1 MNRLFVALAL
11 PDHVRAALSGLRRG
25 FPGARWVAEENF
37 HLTLRFIGE
46 VDNRAM
52 DDIAEELDRV
62 REPGFDLELDGFGS
76 FETKGKVR
84 ALWARILASEDLNH
98 LQRKIDTALDA
109 VGVARET
116 RRFKPHVTL
125 ARFRDAPLDRV
136 NELICEASPFSA
148 GPFPIGSFTLFRSF
162 LHRDGPVYRPEMVY
176 PLDGDAFSDPYFDEF
191 RDDDEYDFQDEN
203 AVPSH

>member
-11 PDHVRAALSGLRRG
+11 PDHVRAALSRLRRG

-52 DDIAEELDRV
+52 DDIAAQLDRV
-62 REPGFDLELDGFGS
+62 REPGFDLELDGFGC
-76 FETKGKVR
+76 FETKGRVR
-84 ALWARILASEDLNH
+84 ALWARVLASDELLH

-109 VGVARET
+109 VGVERET

-125 ARFRDAPLDRV
+125 ARFKDAPLGPV
-136 NELICEASPFSA
+136 NDFICEASPFST
-148 GPFPIGSFTLFRSF
+148 GPFPVASFTLYRSF
-162 LHRDGPVYRPEMVY
+162 LHRDGPIYRPEVVY

-191 RDDDEYDFQDEN
+191 RDEEDYEITDG
-203 AVPSH
+203 AALSSH

>member
-11 PDHVRAALSGLRRG
+11 PDHVRAALSRLRRG

-37 HLTLRFIGE
+37 HLTLRFIGA

-52 DDIAEELDRV
+52 DDIAAQLDRV
-62 REPGFDLELDGFGS
+62 REPGFDLELDGFGC
-76 FETKGKVR
+76 FETKGRAR
-84 ALWARILASEDLNH
+84 ALWTRVVASDELLH

-109 VGVARET
+109 VGVERET

-125 ARFRDAPLDRV
+125 ARFKDAPLGPV
-136 NELICEASPFSA
+136 NDFICEASPFST
-148 GPFPIGSFTLFRSF
+148 GPFPVGSFTLYRSF
-162 LHRDGPVYRPEMVY
+162 LHRDGPIYRPEVVY

-191 RDDDEYDFQDEN
+191 RDEEDYEITDG
-203 AVPSH
+203 AALSSH

>member
-46 VDNRAM
+46 VDNRTM

-84 ALWARILASEDLNH
+84 ALWARVLASEDLSH

-109 VGVARET
+109 VGVERET

-191 RDDDEYDFQDEN
+191 RDDDEYDFTDES

>member
-191 RDDDEYDFQDEN
+191 RDDDEYDFPDEN